1 MEERHGDLALLSMHS
16 DLHKQELH
24 HSAGPGSLQME
35 QGRILAEE
43 AHMQNQG
50 LWDEP
55 ACTVPALDHGSAAAG
70 GQAGRP

>member
-1 MEERHGDLALLSMHS
+1 MHS

-24 HSAGPGSLQME
+24 HSAGPGSLQTE

-43 AHMQNQG
+43 ARMQIRASG
-50 LWDEP
+50 MKP
-55 ACTVPALDHGSAAAG
+55 ACTVPALDHGPAAAG

>member
-1 MEERHGDLALLSMHS
+1 MEERHGDLALLSMYS

-35 QGRILAEE
+35 QDRIPAAE
-43 AHMQNQG
+43 ARMQNQG
-50 LWDEP
+50 LWVEP
-55 ACTVPALDHGSAAAG
+55 ACTVPALDHGPAAAG